1 VVYMKKIS
9 LFALLV
15 LIVFV
20 NNSCSVS
27 DRFTYV
33 APEYKN
39 LNQSG
44 VQILI
49 MPFISSLLEN
59 DQLAEFIN
67 RKNAS
72 KQMLTSKEIE
82 LIDNYIPVLLSE
94 NTFAK
99 IVKANKESIKSP
111 LKFEY
116 KSPGNEFDST
126 QLVYIPDVRGFSYE
140 ENIPNYLFFVEDA
153 YFNKSGDEKG
163 VTMGRGSE
171 SFFVMVAG
179 IEYLLWDNLKG
190 RVAAFGKLQAKQ
202 KLLSLPNKESYLA
215 ILETFVVDLLSQS
228 PLAQK
233 KVYF

>member
-1 VVYMKKIS
+1 MSYLKKI
-9 LFALLV
+9 LVFTLLAV
-15 LIVFV
+15 IVFV
-20 NNSCSVS
+20 NYSCSVS

-59 DQLAEFIN
+59 DQLNEFIN

-72 KQMLTSKEIE
+72 KQMLTTKEVE
-82 LIDNYIPVLLSE
+82 LIENYMPVLLSE

-99 IVKANKESIKSP
+99 IIKANKESIKSP
-111 LKFEY
+111 LKFSY
-116 KSPGNEFDST
+116 KSPGSDFDST
-126 QLVYIPDVRGFSYE
+126 QFVYIPDVKGFAYE
-140 ENIPNYLFFVEDA
+140 DNIPNYLFFVQDA

-171 SFFVMVAG
+171 SFFVMMAG

-190 RVAAFGKLQAKQ
+190 CVAAFGKLQAKQ

-215 ILETFVVDLLSQS
+215 ILETFVVDMLSQS

-233 KVYF
+233 KIYF